1 MRFGFDEMAEHRG
14 HLSQMQNSHKPRSNF
29 LGSATKSKAADMGDQ
44 GHLPRRQLEPTTHE
58 KAPKFTHKTIDFF
71 FHRTRKSK
79 VDCQERQVQ
88 SRAPTSNATFLPPTC
103 GTGPFHKTRTRRG
116 HALTNRLRTF
126 TAWTINI
133 ENELGIDEQGR
144 GNPTFVRP
152 GHRQPTLPLPPIILY
167 RSSKTQRSPR
177 PTGYSG
183 RHFGGARRLWLCIY
197 SPELDLWLLGLSKVL
212 FVLSY

>member
-1 MRFGFDEMAEHRG
+1 MATSAKCRIRTNRVPTFWG
-14 HLSQMQNSHKPRSNF
+14 VPPNQKPRIWEIKVTCPGGN
-29 LGSATKSKAADMGDQ
+29 LNRRHTRKRRNLLTK
-44 GHLPRRQLEPTTHE
+44 QL
-58 KAPKFTHKTIDFF
+58 IFF

-167 RSSKTQRSPR
+167 RSSKAQRSPR